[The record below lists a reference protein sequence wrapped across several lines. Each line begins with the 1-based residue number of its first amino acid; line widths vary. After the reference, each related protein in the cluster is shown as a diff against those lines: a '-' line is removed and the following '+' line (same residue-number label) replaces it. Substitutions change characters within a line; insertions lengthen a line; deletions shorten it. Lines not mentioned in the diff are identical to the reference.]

1 MHHHTHDGRPTP
13 SSGPPPFTGT
23 TDRCYIAS
31 KSLFEQKG
39 IILRLVHRPAFI
51 EGDLERNFGSKCLP
65 GLLHH
70 RFMFFHVSNYT
81 NQSASLESASCL
93 RRKRDYVVAPEFIG
107 GPTSLPTGNRAPSGA
122 VIFSRISKMLLE
134 CFFATK
140 TLNTHAREITAP
152 ERGSVPG
159 RKAGR
164 PLGLLGCLVRRDVIP
179 LAT

>member
-1 MHHHTHDGRPTP
+1 MHTRHHTHDGRPTP

-23 TDRCYIAS
+23 TDRCYIAP

-70 RFMFFHVSNYT
+70 HFMFFHVSNYT

-93 RRKRDYVVAPEFIG
+93 RRKRDYVVAPEFSRR
-107 GPTSLPTGNRAPSGA
+107 TDHLPTGSRAHWA
-122 VIFSRISKMLLE
+122 VIFSRVSVLYQR
-134 CFFATK
+134 
-140 TLNTHAREITAP
+140 NTTITR
-152 ERGSVPG
+152 ERGSVLS
-159 RKAGR
+159 RFS
-164 PLGLLGCLVRRDVIP
+164 VR
-179 LAT
+179 L

>member
-1 MHHHTHDGRPTP
+1 MHTRHHTHDGRPTP

-70 RFMFFHVSNYT
+70 HFMFFHVSNYT

-93 RRKRDYVVAPEFIG
+93 RRKRDYVVAPESAG
-107 GPTSLPTGNRAPSGA
+107 GQTILPTGSRAHWA
-122 VIFSRISKMLLE
+122 VIFSRKMLLE
-134 CFFATK
+134 CFFGIKHLRERSKLQA
-140 TLNTHAREITAP
+140 LHASARA
-152 ERGSVPG
+152 R
-159 RKAGR
+159 
-164 PLGLLGCLVRRDVIP
+164 
-179 LAT
+179 